1 MLFKQTQKVHCI
13 WDNLIFSWL
22 KVFNPLKLLLP
33 IDSLVNG
40 IHVFLLKKPI
50 YLAEPQFSEHYA
62 GNYAEIFLIF
72 FWTFIS

>member
-1 MLFKQTQKVHCI
+1 MEYTF
-13 WDNLIFSWL
+13 
-22 KVFNPLKLLLP
+22 
-33 IDSLVNG
+33 
-40 IHVFLLKKPI
+40 FLLKKPI